1 MVFVLL
7 SSIHNNSCCPSFEI
21 PGQPRLEQ
29 RTDTRAAAVPA
40 PNCRLCVTSAC
51 CSQDTVLM
59 GPNLCQAAHT
69 AGFRVGSEA
78 CPYHVCH
85 PNMVRVLHR
94 FFSAGCKVCA
104 RTHAGRRSLLTV
116 PHAVPQGLRTLL
128 QAACSV
134 RRRLGLCTVCGCGTC
149 PRVAWMVPS
158 PSWELQSEPSSSKAA
173 LPASGPARHAP

>member
-1 MVFVLL
+1 VTAQFPQQLL
-7 SSIHNNSCCPSFEI
+7 LVPF
-21 PGQPRLEQ
+21 L
-29 RTDTRAAAVPA
+29 RAPEV
-40 PNCRLCVTSAC
+40 LCVWILVLKLIATHYNRASSGVGLC
-51 CSQDTVLM
+51 CKRGWAFKVFCLDASYDHIIHEI
-59 GPNLCQAAHT
+59 A
-69 AGFRVGSEA
+69 GSEA